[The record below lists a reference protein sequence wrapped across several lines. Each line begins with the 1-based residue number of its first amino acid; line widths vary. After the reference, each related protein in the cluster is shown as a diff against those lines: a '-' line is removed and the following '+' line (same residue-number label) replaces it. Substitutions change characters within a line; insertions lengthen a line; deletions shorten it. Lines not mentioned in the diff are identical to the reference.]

1 MEPHDAEFKRSIL
14 DYLVHHPGAKDT
26 QEGVLNWWIAEPRL
40 DEGSERVALGALE
53 ELVAR
58 GWVVK
63 RETSSLPIYSLNQAH
78 LDEIR
83 TFLTQDGTET

>member
-26 QEGVLNWWIAEPRL
+26 QEGVLNWWITEPRL

-53 ELVAR
+53 ELVAQ
-58 GWVVK
+58 GWVLK
-63 RETSSLPIYSLNQAH
+63 RDTSNQPIYSLNQAH